1 MWKGYS
7 SGLNV
12 KRVMALWKG
21 VWIREHQKIREH
33 QHLFNAY
40 LILLANALPP
50 GVREQAL
57 ACQLP
62 LKLVDWSYTEEITHA
77 IMLKVRRCK
86 PGNALKIKSANYLH
100 SQAEQLTIKLTIL
113 LEISKI

>member
-1 MWKGYS
+1 
-7 SGLNV
+7 
-12 KRVMALWKG
+12 MALWKV
-21 VWIREHQKIREH
+21 VWIREHQKISWKF

-86 PGNALKIKSANYLH
+86 PGKALKIKSANYLH
-100 SQAEQLTIKLTIL
+100 SQAEQLTIKLAIL
-113 LEISKI
+113 LEINKI